1 MRTRWTLLF
10 QAVLLLTAFMP
21 RLSLLAQSI
30 GNQDVPVVPVDGDNV
45 DFVGSIPNVTVDK
58 LTQDRIEKGIL
69 MPKFGT
75 EDIFLVAGS
84 KRVIDLTEYGLT
96 CLTPFQGG
104 IITSPE
110 PARTGDQKPTAR
122 TIVSTGQLGTVQ
134 VIVQTDPSKV
144 GNCDG
149 SGELLKVLRITV
161 TNADIFRALQELKAL
176 VGDVEGLEIG
186 VVGDRVVLDGKII
199 VPSELN
205 RLQTVVE
212 NFNVGK
218 EAQAQITILPLYEMS
233 PLAFQMLA
241 EKMEEEIAGGPDRP
255 RDITVRVLNG
265 RFFLEGSVDEVSQRL
280 KALKVCRAYLQDELT
295 KTEFGIARPD
305 KVDDGNDPAGIRMCN
320 NSIWIRQGQPPEPE
334 PVIAIR
340 ADFVTLNREYLKEFE
355 FFWRPTLSANG
366 TVNYE
371 SDVGRFTSGF
381 IGTIRRLFPVLRTAA
396 QHGYGRVLKSATVIL
411 VDKPAGSGEPP
422 TASISETFQIP
433 FQTTG
438 PEGEATVQFS
448 ELSTSIQVQAA
459 TVPGSDKIQM
469 KITANQSQNL
479 GAGANGAPTVL
490 NNNINTSLVV
500 TNGVSAALGGM
511 IGEARAVNYD
521 RSPGS
526 EGQGSANFELF
537 GIGKAQRFS
546 DAKSQFLVFITP
558 EKMRNPSDGTEKL
571 KRKFRLRRN

>member
-1 MRTRWTLLF
+1 MNF
-10 QAVLLLTAFMP
+10 
-21 RLSLLAQSI
+21 LLALLALVFLPAVPVFAQEEE
-30 GNQDVPVVPVDGDNV
+30 DVPVVAIDGDNV
-45 DFVGSIPNVTVDK
+45 DILGSVPSVTVDK
-58 LTQDRIEKGIL
+58 LTQDRIKKGIL
-69 MPKFGT
+69 KPLYGT
-75 EDIFLVAGS
+75 EDIFLVANS
-84 KRVIDLTEYGLT
+84 STLVDVTEYGPT
-96 CLTPFQGG
+96 CLTPYQGG
-104 IITSPE
+104 IVTSPQ
-110 PARTGDQKPTAR
+110 PPRRGDEAPKLR
-122 TIVSTGQLGTVQ
+122 TIKSTGQLGTVQ
-134 VIVQTDPSKV
+134 IIVQRDPSKV

-161 TNADIFRALQELKAL
+161 TNADLFRALQELDAL
-176 VGDVEGLEIG
+176 VGDVEGLQIG
-186 VVGDRVVLDGKII
+186 IVGDRIVLDGKII
-199 VPSELN
+199 SPSELW
-205 RLQTVVE
+205 RLETVVQ

-218 EAQAQITILPLYEMS
+218 EQKAQVTILPLYEMS
-233 PLAFQMLA
+233 PMAYQFLAQ
-241 EKMEEEIAGGPDRP
+241 KMEEEIAGGPDRP

-280 KALKVCRAYLQDELT
+280 KALKVCRAYLQDELRRVNDNVVGPP
-295 KTEFGIARPD
+295 KSDPD
-305 KVDDGNDPAGIRMCN
+305 DVVTGVQLCN

-411 VDKPAGSGEPP
+411 VDKPAGSGPPP

-433 FQTTG
+433 FQTTTA
-438 PEGEATVQFS
+438 EGEATVQFS
-448 ELSTSIQVQAA
+448 ELSTSIEVQAA

-469 KITANQSQNL
+469 QITAQQSQNL

-526 EGQGSANFELF
+526 EGQGTANFELF
-537 GIGKAQRFS
+537 GIGKGQRFS